1 LARRRGL
8 RTQAPREITVILAA
22 VLWVIGFADVIL
34 GAIALSGSLG
44 EWSLV
49 LSGGLLLLGSLTGG
63 L

>member
-1 LARRRGL
+1 
-8 RTQAPREITVILAA
+8 VILAA

-34 GAIALSGSLG
+34 GAIALSGSFG

-63 L
+63 I